1 MTTFRPSDVRIYRPY
16 PDEVPWEL
24 FASADESLLREAMD
38 RSLLR
43 VGKLGG
49 EVLGAYALLPRSAT
63 GFELIALVVAD
74 AWRRRGLGRWL
85 LGHAIGLAETKGG
98 REITA
103 AGAGLDHPARRFLAS
118 AGFEPH
124 EHGMRLVLTP
134 E

>member
-49 EVLGAYALLPRSAT
+49 EVLGAYALLPRGAT

-98 REITA
+98 REIAA
-103 AGAGLDHPARRFLAS
+103 AGAGLDHAARRFLAS

-124 EHGMRLVLTP
+124 EHGMRLLLTP